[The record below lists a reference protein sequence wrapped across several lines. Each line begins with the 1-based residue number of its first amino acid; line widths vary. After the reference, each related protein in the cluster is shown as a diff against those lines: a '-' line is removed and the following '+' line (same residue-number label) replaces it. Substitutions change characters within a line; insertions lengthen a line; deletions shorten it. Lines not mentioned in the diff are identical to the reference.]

1 MKTCTP
7 LQRSFQRCEYPVNV
21 PKVLSSKLPLSPS
34 EHIYYKSQED
44 AGGGVDLAA
53 ESFSGDT
60 YVGQLILQI
69 LLHLA

>member
-1 MKTCTP
+1 M
-7 LQRSFQRCEYPVNV
+7 
-21 PKVLSSKLPLSPS
+21 LSSKLPLSPS
-34 EHIYYKSQED
+34 EHIYYKSWED

>member
-7 LQRSFQRCEYPVNV
+7 LHRSFQRCEYPVNV